1 MIDCIEGSGKV
12 EEADAGEF
20 LLADSFNEMAVER
33 ERRTVSV
40 ECDLM

>member
-20 LLADSFNEMAVER
+20 LLADSFDEMVVKR
-33 ERRTVSV
+33 KKDGFDGV
-40 ECDLM
+40 